1 MNSYPKAQIVRSESY
16 RRFVASFPCFA
27 CGIEGFSQ
35 AAHPNTGKGLGMKT
49 TDLDC
54 FPLCAPHWGMIGC
67 HQQLDLLIDMTR
79 DERRAAEARYIERMH
94 TLAREHGRREFKEV
108 A

>member
-1 MNSYPKAQIVRSESY
+1 MTAFPKAAIVRSESY

-54 FPLCAPHWGMIGC
+54 FPLCAPHFGLIGC
-67 HQQLDLLIDMTR
+67 HAMHDTLLGMSR
-79 DERRAAEARYIERMH
+79 DDRRAAEARYIERMH
-94 TLAREHGRREFKEV
+94 ALARQHGRREFKEV

>member
-1 MNSYPKAQIVRSESY
+1 MKYPKASLVRSTDY

-35 AAHPNTGKGLGMKT
+35 AAHPNAGKGLGMKT
-49 TDLDC
+49 SDLDC
-54 FPLCAPHWGMIGC
+54 FPLCAPHFGLIGC

-79 DERRAAEARYIERMH
+79 EERRQAEIRYIERMH
-94 TLAREHGRREFKEV
+94 ALAREHGRREFKEV